1 MKRIRLLQV
10 TVLISLCA
18 CGRHQP
24 ATSDTTAAPY
34 GKPVPVIL
42 GIHSDLSQKDSIQ
55 VDLINTA
62 DTVAFHHQGP
72 VPGWGM
78 QETGKKVPTGEYTLL
93 VHWKDSTTRREVK
106 RKLLIKPA
114 TAYFSL
120 NIELHPD
127 GSGIYLDQYTDSLP
141 GVTFKRMWDPA
152 HQFGERS
159 IISPDYT
166 VINNNDST
174 IYGAYQ
180 RWSSMLS
187 INWVQRHY
195 IAFMQFEAKTDSGWQ
210 SMGCETPRIQMD
222 LKKGAKGE
230 TLRDMILGCPV
241 NNFKPGHT
249 YRVRIDYMIN
259 DARFE
264 KTEAQGDQ
272 LRTVF
277 MEQTIHMF
285 RDEFVR
291 K

>member
-24 ATSDTTAAPY
+24 ATSDTIAAPY

-42 GIHSDLSQKDSIQ
+42 GIHSDLLQKDSIQ
-55 VDLINTA
+55 VDLINMA

-166 VINNNDST
+166 VINTNDST

-187 INWVQRHY
+187 INWVQMHY
-195 IAFMQFEAKTDSGWQ
+195 IAFMQFEEKTDSGWQ
-210 SMGCETPRIQMD
+210 SMGCEAPRIQMD

-241 NNFKPGHT
+241 GHFKPGQR

-277 MEQTIHMF
+277 QGQTIHMF
-285 RDEFVR
+285 FDEFER
-291 K
+291 R